1 MQSAFESWVGQEV
14 VVQLAV
20 GQIKMSLH
28 GVLLRD
34 QTETLLMRPE
44 AGSDIEI
51 AKTMVLAIEE
61 VASCLSPLIPHPV
74 ISLSNDASITWFS
87 PHQEQENKEDA

>member
-1 MQSAFESWVGQEV
+1 MQSAFESWVGQQV

-20 GQIKMSLH
+20 GQIKVSLH

-51 AKTMVLAIEE
+51 AKTTVLAIEE
-61 VASCLSPLIPHPV
+61 VGTCPSPLMSHPV
-74 ISLSNDASITWFS
+74 IRLSKDAPRFS
-87 PHQEQENKEDA
+87 PHQEQGIKEEA